1 MHARVFS
8 RIKHSSKR
16 FAQIALFSS
25 LTVILTLSFH
35 TTSFGQSLPSSCNVS
50 TSDPLY
56 YFKTLFCPEDTVNG
70 VDPTKPE
77 YGIINPKT
85 PAFSGI
91 KDRDGAVSISP
102 VLNSS
107 TDPGGV
113 TGINI
118 GAWIVMDPKKNTFG
132 WWLPK
137 TDPAPTGFF
146 WDYTANSGDEKGNDV
161 FVLRVKYKK
170 ADGKEEYL
178 YQGITQQKLEKDI
191 KKRGTEN
198 IEIGFFREYTDD
210 GLKQTI
216 ISHQQARSY
225 ITFPN
230 IQKYGSSIEAD
241 LWYCGGAAD
250 NNAKI
255 SNEFWSLSNNATDA
269 NWPSR
274 DYDVGRKKTTGALQR
289 AFSRTGSFSEN
300 AGALTDPGFS
310 KTNMLWITDD
320 PSTPSVDPKCG
331 GTSYYKIGDTVSYQL
346 PPTFTQYQQ
355 DELVKLDASV
365 QGTAS
370 QSASGGLPE
379 CGIIGTGSVLGCV
392 AQIIYGLIY
401 KPISFI
407 AALFGYLFDF
417 FIGYSVSDE
426 SYRFAFVNTG
436 WQLVRDICNIFFII
450 ILVWTGFATV
460 FNIGGVSMKKV
471 IPTLL
476 INALAINFSL
486 FGTRVIIDLSNV
498 VARVFYNQLGVCTT
512 KDCSPDLST
521 GKVEYKRGIGGYWPL
536 SEKIVAS
543 FNPQTIL
550 SSSLLSSTPGVL
562 GATNNPATFNT
573 QTSTQNGVI
582 DTGGLESG
590 NGMAQTSSEYATY
603 FIIVTLIGAA
613 IMVAVAM
620 MFWGVAFMFLGRV
633 IGLYVTMIFSPLAV
647 LTRGN
652 LPLIGKIPKLSWS
665 DWSKDLTSYAM
676 LAPIFI
682 FFLYIIYAFLQTD
695 FMEAFGVTKGNR
707 SFFENVLYIAIPML
721 IIYQLIKTGVG
732 LAKQYAGSMGNMVQ
746 DGINGAVGGFGGVLG
761 GGIGLAAGAVALA
774 GRGGASIVGKVLN
787 KTGATDAIAARAE
800 NNWGYR
806 KLNQGIKWSQTSS
819 MDVRDTKLNQKVGQG
834 LGLLGAKPIDNISQK
849 VGFGTFNLGQGT
861 YKGGVQ
867 KIQKDRIEAEGKAID
882 KKLDFS
888 HLSETQATD
897 AWKRHTN
904 KKVDQAWEKQTVENE
919 VKNNT
924 QLVTLKE
931 TETQIKSIMEQA
943 AAAGDFKAVA
953 SQKAKLNDNKREQAV
968 LLSGIE
974 KAVKAKK
981 KDGAHKD
988 SDEYKKIEKEV
999 LEQIKQEHGKVEDA
1013 KQFSEA
1019 MRAEYI
1025 KRQLEESLFLS
1036 GEVSE
1041 DVRGTGTIGGLT
1053 GILASGSM
1061 SSIGGGTAL
1070 LANYID
1076 SRQADKKA
1084 ALQGKLEKYNKGKK
1098 EGAAKAA
1105 TAARKKAQ
1113 HDKDLQDAEATL
1125 RQAIAEKEQKNI
1137 EDITSLDDYSYEVQ
1151 KDAIQ
1156 QMTAK
1161 LNREK
1166 DESKETY
1173 EVALRNL
1180 KSAKNKTTVGGF
1192 AGGGGS
1198 TSPEE
1203 IAKLQKAVD
1212 DAAVIQQKA
1221 FDRHKDASEALKKRE
1236 KATDNLYSLNK
1247 DSDAAKRQKEQD
1259 AQK

>member
-16 FAQIALFSS
+16 FAQIALFS
-25 LTVILTLSFH
+25 TVIILILLGNVSP
-35 TTSFGQSLPSSCNVS
+35 SFGQQGDPYDVYRTLFENSYKSPNNPNLPDRSGVTQSIAKERGTTGVS
-50 TSDPLY
+50 TFNVESWL
-56 YFKTLFCPEDTVNG
+56 
-70 VDPTKPE
+70 
-77 YGIINPKT
+77 
-85 PAFSGI
+85 
-91 KDRDGAVSISP
+91 
-102 VLNSS
+102 
-107 TDPGGV
+107 
-113 TGINI
+113 
-118 GAWIVMDPKKNTFG
+118 VMDPGTDMVRAKGNYYQDKVAETPTGSIYDTNNAVYKETYVVRIGYQDTGGNQIYAVRPISSKYWDPSCINKEQVQIGYFFRSDTSALCSSIALTTIATALGATGIIAPGIGALAGFVAVSGSSNYAITHQNIRTAVTFKNPVPYDATGKEYTVDFWYCSESDG
-132 WWLPK
+132 QDAPRGDRVEYFTSNGIYRDRNGQK
-137 TDPAPTGFF
+137 TDGYKYSI
-146 WDYTANSGDEKGNDV
+146 DNSLAGKN
-161 FVLRVKYKK
+161 
-170 ADGKEEYL
+170 ADG
-178 YQGITQQKLEKDI
+178 
-191 KKRGTEN
+191 N
-198 IEIGFFREYTDD
+198 
-210 GLKQTI
+210 
-216 ISHQQARSY
+216 
-225 ITFPN
+225 PN
-230 IQKYGSSIEAD
+230 N
-241 LWYCGGAAD
+241 L
-250 NNAKI
+250 
-255 SNEFWSLSNNATDA
+255 
-269 NWPSR
+269 
-274 DYDVGRKKTTGALQR
+274 
-289 AFSRTGSFSEN
+289 
-300 AGALTDPGFS
+300 
-310 KTNMLWITDD
+310 
-320 PSTPSVDPKCG
+320 CG
-331 GTSYYKIGDTVSYQL
+331 GTAFYKIGETKSFDIPDNESAAEQQATT
-346 PPTFTQYQQ
+346 TFNTQ
-355 DELVKLDASV
+355 A
-365 QGTAS
+365 TS
-370 QSASGGLPE
+370 QSTDGGLPE
-379 CGIIGTGSVLGCV
+379 CGILSGSVLGCV

-550 SSSLLSSTPGVL
+550 SSSILSSRPIIENKG
-562 GATNNPATFNT
+562 TNDASNTSTNFNS
-573 QTSTQNGVI
+573 QTNTQNGTI
-582 DTGGLESG
+582 NANAFESG
-590 NGMAQTSSEYATY
+590 NGMSQSSSEYAGY

-665 DWSKDLTSYAM
+665 DWSKELTSYAM

-695 FMEAFGVTKGNR
+695 FMEAFGVTKGDR